1 MALRIKSVARINP
14 QKPTEAPKYYASAA
28 QRDTI
33 TLDALA
39 SQISKI
45 SSVSRG
51 DIYSVL
57 ITLVETMPKEL
68 LDGKIVQLGN
78 FGSFA
83 LNVDSKP
90 VDTPEQVNG
99 DIIEGAHVVFRP
111 GVEMKDEFKKV
122 KVYMD

>member
-14 QKPTEAPKYYASAA
+14 QKPTEAPKYYAMAA
-28 QRDTI
+28 QRDTMS
-33 TLDALA
+33 LDDLA
-39 SQISKI
+39 VQISKI
-45 SSVSRG
+45 SSISRG
-51 DIYSVL
+51 DVYSVL
-57 ITLVETMPKEL
+57 LTLVDTMPKEL
-68 LDGKIVQLGN
+68 LDGKVVQLGKL
-78 FGSFA
+78 GSFA

-111 GVEMKDEFKKV
+111 GTEMKDAFSKV